1 MAKSANTMYDPQ
13 EYFEALSETNLK
25 ASVGEKL
32 GKMTFRFKIENRKD
46 VVLLREIMNF
56 TEKLSELRDKHEKNN
71 VSYETLFFY
80 FRELFI

>member
-13 EYFEALSETNLK
+13 EYFEALSETTLK

-56 TEKLSELRDKHEKNN
+56 TEKLSELRDKHEK
-71 VSYETLFFY
+71 E
-80 FRELFI
+80 